1 MVPFLAML
9 KGGSAAAKGVT
20 SAGAAKG
27 AGSFDRFSEALGSQA
42 ARTGKAP
49 TNMGQAYVN
58 MPAPE
63 APNPLAML
71 QGTMSLGQ
79 QNGQGGPRPLQIQQM
94 LAMLRGGM

>member
-9 KGGSAAAKGVT
+9 KGGSAAAKGAS
-20 SAGAAKG
+20 SA
-27 AGSFDRFSEALGSQA
+27 AGGSTFDRFSQALGSQA

-58 MPAPE
+58 TPAPE
-63 APNPLAML
+63 APNPLALL

-79 QNGQGGPRPLQIQQM
+79 QNGPAGPKPLQIQQM